1 MPGRQPLPRRVY
13 WVRRLVV
20 LGVPLLVVALV
31 VGFFARGSGA
41 GPEAGP
47 TPSAERTAA
56 TTAPATTPPPSPTGP
71 AKPVPDCADSG
82 LSVAVEAKKDGFGA
96 GEKPSFAVTL
106 TNTGSKACVVD
117 SDQVSRTAVVRS
129 GDEVVWSE
137 DPCVGKRQASRPLL
151 LAPGQHDTSTFTWPR
166 VRSAEGCPSG
176 LPAPKNG
183 TYRLDYA
190 VDGVA
195 AARVVFTL
203 G

>member
-20 LGVPLLVVALV
+20 LGVPLLVVAIV
-31 VGFFARGSGA
+31 VAFLTRGGGA
-41 GPEAGP
+41 EPEAGP
-47 TPSAERTAA
+47 TPTPPERTASA
-56 TTAPATTPPPSPTGP
+56 GPTPTPSQTRTGP
-71 AKPVPDCADSG
+71 AAPVPDCADSG
-82 LSVAVEAKKDGFGA
+82 LAVAVEATKDSFHA

-106 TNTGSKACVVD
+106 TNTGPTACVVD

-137 DPCVGKRQASRPLL
+137 DPCVGKRQGSRPLL
-151 LAPGQHDTSTFTWPR
+151 LAPGQDDTSTFTWPR

-176 LPAPKNG
+176 LPAPKSG

-195 AARVVFTL
+195 ASRVVFTL

>member
-20 LGVPLLVVALV
+20 LGVPLLVVGLV
-31 VGFFARGSGA
+31 VGFFARGGDPGA
-41 GPEAGP
+41 
-47 TPSAERTAA
+47 
-56 TTAPATTPPPSPTGP
+56 TAPEPTVARTTTPPTPTPPSPSASAT
-71 AKPVPDCADSG
+71 KPVPDCAATG
-82 LSVAVEAKKDGFGA
+82 LSVKVEAKKDGFGA
-96 GEKPSFAVTL
+96 GEKPSFRVTL
-106 TNTGSKACVVD
+106 TNTGSKACFVD

-137 DPCVGKRQASRPLL
+137 DPCAGEDQRSRPLL
-151 LAPGQHDTSTFTWPR
+151 LAPGQDDTSTFTWPR
-166 VRSAEGCPSG
+166 VRSAEGCGGG

-195 AARVVFTL
+195 AEKVVFTL